1 LTDDR
6 WRDDPL
12 LAIIGSRQYEQ
23 WQSLR
28 HLDASSTE
36 VALRVEKL
44 CENISKALQQPWL
57 SPQERQ
63 EAEARR
69 IAEDE
74 RLRQQKLQ
82 QEARRVAEEE
92 HRRQESEAKRLLG
105 DAEVQKRRQDNERR
119 KLEKQAAWAAKQARA
134 LHLLRG
140 KTAAGTAVV
149 ALLLIGGIWLYRT
162 TVPAVVTSA
171 AQEKQTAENA
181 TPQANAETT
190 KPAGATSASVQ
201 PDTDYTRCLLTP
213 SPSCFQSPESAQRAK
228 QEEAMRQLREFTVEQ
243 GRLAESLQKEA
254 NTQQQRTAALA
265 DKLIAGDAGVKIETL
280 GLTVADM
287 SDDLRKRYNIK
298 NTVNGIRYH
307 RCRCELACRP
317 VRAVARRRDRV
328 DGIQPSEERQRPAG
342 QL

>member
-1 LTDDR
+1 MASLADAPDLVGFFSYSREDDEGSGGRLSKLGERIQEELRTQLGRTKRDFRLWQDKESIAQGELWEDNIKRAVSESAFFIPIITPTAVKSRYCKFEFESFLAREKELGRSNLVFPILYVPVPALTDDR

-134 LHLLRG
+134 LHLLR
-140 KTAAGTAVV
+140 
-149 ALLLIGGIWLYRT
+149 LHHR
-162 TVPAVVTSA
+162 
-171 AQEKQTAENA
+171 
-181 TPQANAETT
+181 
-190 KPAGATSASVQ
+190 
-201 PDTDYTRCLLTP
+201 LT
-213 SPSCFQSPESAQRAK
+213 Q
-228 QEEAMRQLREFTVEQ
+228 
-243 GRLAESLQKEA
+243 
-254 NTQQQRTAALA
+254 
-265 DKLIAGDAGVKIETL
+265 
-280 GLTVADM
+280 
-287 SDDLRKRYNIK
+287 
-298 NTVNGIRYH
+298 
-307 RCRCELACRP
+307 
-317 VRAVARRRDRV
+317 RRRSQRERHRHQCSP
-328 DGIQPSEERQRPAG
+328 IQITRGAF
-342 QL
+342 